1 LKLRGLLT
9 IGFIGAGLIVA
20 DPFQRIVIAGLVRL
34 LPAKRLAI
42 LSWWERGLAHFILG
56 SCRRLGGVHIAP
68 APELPDEDGVLVLMN
83 HQSLLDIPLV
93 VAAFRTTHPRIVTR
107 ERYARGKPIISH
119 MVRLYQYPL
128 VDGRANARAQITAIA
143 ENARTSPVPFVIFPE
158 GHRTRD
164 GEIGPW
170 KEGGLRAILGARRWT
185 VYVMVADGF
194 WKNAKLVDFLEH
206 ISTIDGRTLAV
217 GPFEG
222 PEPGTDPE
230 AFIIEMRSQMAAALR
245 KLRSE
250 GSAA

>member
-20 DPFQRIVIAGLVRL
+20 DPFQRIVIAGL
-34 LPAKRLAI
+34 AKLMPTKRTAI
-42 LSWWERGLAHFILG
+42 LSWWERRLAHFVIG
-56 SCRRLGGVHIAP
+56 SCRHLGGVHIGP
-68 APELPDEDGVLVLMN
+68 PPTLPGREGVLVLMN

-93 VAAFRTTHPRIVTR
+93 VAALRPAHPRIVTR
-107 ERYARGKPIISH
+107 ARYAGGKPLISH

-128 VDGRANARAQITAIA
+128 VDGRANARAQIGAIA
-143 ENARTSPVPFVIFPE
+143 DNARTSPVPLVIFPE

-170 KEGGLRAILGARRWT
+170 KEGGLRAILGARRWS
-185 VYVMVADGF
+185 VYVMVADGY
-194 WKNAKLVDFLEH
+194 WKTARLVDFLEQ
-206 ISTIDGRTLAV
+206 ISSIDGHSLAL

-230 AFIIEMRSQMAAALR
+230 PFIAEMRARMVEALHT
-245 KLRSE
+245 LRAS
-250 GSAA
+250 GRTA